1 MTGEETCEMKN
12 FLGFLGLC
20 RRAGKAICGTPQV
33 CLALQKGS
41 KPPLVLY
48 AAEASAATRKKIES
62 KCAFYGV
69 RAVALAVSP
78 AALGAAVGKG
88 GELAAVAVIDAGFAD
103 AMVKKLAAVE
113 APHSIGKDLSHGESK
128 E

>member
-1 MTGEETCEMKN
+1 MTGEETCWMNN

-20 RRAGKAICGTPQV
+20 RRAGKTICGTPQI

-48 AAEASAATRKKIES
+48 AAGASDATRKKIKS
-62 KCAFYGV
+62 KCAFYGI
-69 RAVALAVSP
+69 RAEALAVSP

-103 AMVKKLAAVE
+103 AMIKKLAAVDT
-113 APHSIGKDLSHGESK
+113 PHSIGKDLSHGESK